1 MSSLH
6 IPVSSLDFRYK
17 QELRKE
23 RGKDT
28 LISEEDLLGDL
39 YNVYYNNKDLKLL
52 LDLLA
57 ESSGVATSLRVLAL
71 FDKNL
76 RFKSEPS
83 NLKVSTVSFHDAIED
98 SEEKEDENKH
108 QVYDV
113 DVEFEEAR
121 AVKELFSKIK
131 SWRGKQSASWVYTV
145 EIAPPTKRSSIKHV
159 RSGQSYAD
167 IVAGRYGGNDAGI
180 EMQPLT
186 TIQNVSPEHKAKES
200 RMKVALFDLEPTKE
214 YVIRVCTIV
223 NGKTISRRTEKI
235 KPKILQ

>member
-1 MSSLH
+1 M
-6 IPVSSLDFRYK
+6 
-17 QELRKE
+17 
-23 RGKDT
+23 
-28 LISEEDLLGDL
+28 
-39 YNVYYNNKDLKLL
+39 YYNNRDLKLL

-83 NLKVSTVSFHDAIED
+83 NLKVSMVSYHDAVEEEED
-98 SEEKEDENKH
+98 KENDNKH

-113 DVEFEEAR
+113 DVEFEDAK
-121 AVKELFSKIK
+121 AVKELFSQIK
-131 SWRGKQSASWVYTV
+131 KSTWVYTV
-145 EIAPPTKRSSIKHV
+145 EINPPTTRSSIKHV
-159 RSGQSYAD
+159 KSGQSYAD
-167 IVAGRYGGNDAGI
+167 VVAGKGDVNGAGV

-186 TIQNVSPEHKAKES
+186 TIQSVSPEHTTKES
-200 RMKVALFDLEPTKE
+200 RMKVPLYDLEPTKE

-235 KPKILQ
+235 KPKILK

>member
-1 MSSLH
+1 M
-6 IPVSSLDFRYK
+6 
-17 QELRKE
+17 
-23 RGKDT
+23 
-28 LISEEDLLGDL
+28 
-39 YNVYYNNKDLKLL
+39 YYNNRDLKLL

-83 NLKVSTVSFHDAIED
+83 NLKVSMASYHDAVEEEED
-98 SEEKEDENKH
+98 KENDKKH

-113 DVEFEEAR
+113 DVEFEDAK
-121 AVKELFSKIK
+121 AVKELFSQIRKV
-131 SWRGKQSASWVYTV
+131 AWVYTV
-145 EIAPPTKRSSIKHV
+145 EISPPTTRSSIKHV
-159 RSGQSYAD
+159 KSGQSYAD
-167 IVAGRYGGNDAGI
+167 VVAGRGDVNGAGV

-186 TIQNVSPEHKAKES
+186 TIQSVSPEHTTKES
-200 RMKVALFDLEPTKE
+200 RMKVPLYDLEPTKE

-235 KPKILQ
+235 KPKILI